1 MPKSTIHISLKIIL
15 IIFAASTG
23 VFSAF
28 TYLYYQEGQVKA
40 SVIRFQAGVIDDQ
53 TNRILSL
60 DAKIDNLTKVVGDQ
74 GLRINQMNVTI
85 FEQNDTIGR
94 QIVELGRR
102 AIVITSLESNVNK
115 LSGEVTK
122 KEQEIISLTPITKS
136 FFVAAVK
143 GDGGGAIIPLDV
155 KILSKGTNLLSVNIK
170 NVDLQS
176 GAQESIRL
184 AASIASKLSGESTAQ
199 KDIDVSFVNTF
210 ADLVSVD
217 GPSAGGAITATI
229 YAALKGTS
237 LPSNVMM
244 TGTIEPDGTIG
255 KVGGV
260 DKKAEAARSQGAS
273 KFLVPKGQKVTVSG
287 IDIVEV
293 ATINDVFNQLGI

>member
-1 MPKSTIHISLKIIL
+1 M
-15 IIFAASTG
+15 
-23 VFSAF
+23 
-28 TYLYYQEGQVKA
+28 
-40 SVIRFQAGVIDDQ
+40 
-53 TNRILSL
+53 
-60 DAKIDNLTKVVGDQ
+60 
-74 GLRINQMNVTI
+74 
-85 FEQNDTIGR
+85 
-94 QIVELGRR
+94 
-102 AIVITSLESNVNK
+102 
-115 LSGEVTK
+115 
-122 KEQEIISLTPITKS
+122 
-136 FFVAAVK
+136 
-143 GDGGGAIIPLDV
+143 